1 MFIPY
6 EVDAPFDRQPV
17 VNWLVVGGIILVF
30 ILQLATSEKPKK
42 AIEKPIEDVIVA
54 PTVEEK
60 AAAKQ
65 ADKRQAVTGPLA
77 RFVLN
82 GWGIGL
88 FTYIWLHGG
97 VVRGVVRVIGN
108 VIFLWPFGNAICS
121 KIGNKLY
128 LLVYLGL
135 GLLAGV
141 THLILTER
149 AAVGASGI
157 INGIVGMYIVLFPEN
172 SISCLFL
179 LPRPMAVGI
188 SGLWVVLLW
197 FIFDMLE
204 SGMSSFGTTYVAHI
218 LCLGTGLGLAM
229 LMLKKKWLVMDKD
242 ERSLLQV
249 LSKEKEEIE
258 EERKDLKTLAPEQSG
273 VSRPVGRGA
282 EKSTTAPDKAKAGPA
297 PVRGEKSAVHIAAD
311 SSLRLGT
318 PSGERKA
325 VTEPA
330 KPDDNF
336 IRFRCECGHRIKVH
350 KKDAGKAGRCP
361 KCSKWIE
368 APRR

>member
-17 VNWLVVGGIILVF
+17 ANWLVLGGIILVF

-42 AIEKPIEDVIVA
+42 AIEKPIEEVIVA
-54 PTVEEK
+54 PTVEEE

-97 VVRGVVRVIGN
+97 VARGVVRVIGN

-128 LLVYLGL
+128 LLVYLGF

-141 THLILTER
+141 IHLILAER
-149 AAVGASGI
+149 VAIGASGVI
-157 INGIVGMYIVLFPEN
+157 SGIVGMYIVLFPEN

-188 SGLWVVLLW
+188 SGCWVVLLW
-197 FIFDMLE
+197 FIFDLLE
-204 SGMSSFGTTYVAHI
+204 SGMSSSGITYCAHI
-218 LCLGTGLGLAM
+218 LCLGTGFGLAV

-242 ERSLLQV
+242 EKSLLQMLAREKKED
-249 LSKEKEEIE
+249 LSFVASAKKEEKEGEK
-258 EERKDLKTLAPEQSG
+258 KDLETVERHPEIID
-273 VSRPVGRGA
+273 
-282 EKSTTAPDKAKAGPA
+282 EAKAEP
-297 PVRGEKSAVHIAAD
+297 KKIAA
-311 SSLRLGT
+311 
-318 PSGERKA
+318 E
-325 VTEPA
+325 TE
-330 KPDDNF
+330 KPEDDF

-368 APRR
+368 APRK